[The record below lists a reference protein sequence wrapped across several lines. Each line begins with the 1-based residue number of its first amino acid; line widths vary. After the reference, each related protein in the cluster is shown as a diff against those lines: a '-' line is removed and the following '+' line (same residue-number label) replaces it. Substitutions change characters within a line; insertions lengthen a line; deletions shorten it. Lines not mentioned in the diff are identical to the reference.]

1 MAPEVLV
8 KTNNGATS
16 DDEARAMTMP
26 GCQRIDR
33 CILMDK
39 KTYVH
44 RRGHM
49 QTCRYVHSYTMC
61 TFHSI
66 MYHEQFS
73 DKLLAKLTAI
83 LDFENFIE
91 E

>member
-26 GCQRIDR
+26 GCQRINR
-33 CILMDK
+33 RILMD

-49 QTCRYVHSYTMC
+49 QTRRYVHLYTIC

-66 MYHEQFS
+66 
-73 DKLLAKLTAI
+73 
-83 LDFENFIE
+83 
-91 E
+91 